1 MLQRCNCISILHV
14 VGFEEVVDDVLECI
28 RDPIRD
34 EACNTPLPGMPRNRV
49 KVFVGPV
56 YHQSAQK
63 SIIAHLRARLKHTIA
78 NYPPQKCSQVAQP

>member
-1 MLQRCNCISILHV
+1 
-14 VGFEEVVDDVLECI
+14 
-28 RDPIRD
+28 
-34 EACNTPLPGMPRNRV
+34 MPRNRV